1 MYTVARIAYSPET
14 PIDVSRQVEIM
25 AAQTPWAPFEVRDKK
40 QDGYAASISSDD
52 DWHVHVTAAVD
63 FLTTNLE
70 ALRTATA
77 AGADLKL
84 DTAFGP
90 EDHPRHGTWYREL
103 ELGDQLLTLLASAG
117 MTYAFTVYP
126 GTFHPSDGL
135 PRDPGGQLGED
146 DYPRWADDTAVLA
159 EVGRALF
166 SQRTRVAV
174 RIPAH
179 LADAAV
185 AAWERDDIDTDLPD
199 VETSEQARVRD
210 GAGHLAL
217 IGLAISERG
226 RRDGDEVVID
236 VEAWD
241 VGAAFEAADAVGGLD
256 GIQPPPP

>member
-1 MYTVARIAYSPET
+1 
-14 PIDVSRQVEIM
+14 
-25 AAQTPWAPFEVRDKK
+25 
-40 QDGYAASISSDD
+40 
-52 DWHVHVTAAVD
+52 
-63 FLTTNLE
+63 
-70 ALRTATA
+70 
-77 AGADLKL
+77 
-84 DTAFGP
+84 
-90 EDHPRHGTWYREL
+90 
-103 ELGDQLLTLLASAG
+103 
-117 MTYAFTVYP
+117 
-126 GTFHPSDGL
+126 
-135 PRDPGGQLGED
+135 
-146 DYPRWADDTAVLA
+146 
-159 EVGRALF
+159 
-166 SQRTRVAV
+166 V